1 MSLMK
6 HFLALEWTHQTS
18 ESHQFP
24 SKSIQLMNTA
34 IMERFITL
42 PHIGNLF
49 HFFSRQSA
57 LISLHQLI
65 FYLIFEEHS
74 RFNSSIMSL
83 DQNHKRNHSGFFWSK
98 KVNATISKQAE
109 QTQCRKIAIWT
120 SGAWTVTPSWMCCDA
135 IMIHGCTA
143 DWSRQSWGNINTAM
157 DV

>member
-34 IMERFITL
+34 IMGRFITL

-74 RFNSSIMSL
+74 RFNSSIMSM
-83 DQNHKRNHSGFFWSK
+83 DQHYKQNHSGFFWSK

-109 QTQCRKIAIWT
+109 QTQHITEYNNQQRIIDRCAAT
-120 SGAWTVTPSWMCCDA
+120 CV
-135 IMIHGCTA
+135 IMLGHGTEEICG
-143 DWSRQSWGNINTAM
+143 D
-157 DV
+157 